1 MESLNDI
8 LLSRLTT
15 KGITSTEVP
24 GLIRDILNII
34 GQFRDFTVQMIN
46 DRLAALGWEEKVM
59 DEYTFDL
66 MLWFLEEIE
75 AYEIG
80 RSSQH

>member
-1 MESLNDI
+1 MEALDDI
-8 LLSRLTT
+8 LLSRLNE
-15 KGITSTEVP
+15 KGITPLKVH

-34 GQFRDFTVQMIN
+34 GPGGDFTVPIIN
-46 DRLAALGWEEKVM
+46 DRLAALGWEDKVM

-75 AYEIG
+75 AYEVA
-80 RSSQH
+80 RQSQH

>member
-1 MESLNDI
+1 MEALDDI
-8 LLSRLTT
+8 LLSRLTK
-15 KGITSTEVP
+15 KGITPLEVR

-34 GQFRDFTVQMIN
+34 GPGGDFTVPMIN
-46 DRLAALGWEEKVM
+46 DRLSALGWEDKVM

-75 AYEIG
+75 VYEVV
-80 RSSQH
+80 RQSQH